1 MSWDVATA
9 KVLPAYEPAAG
20 LVTPVIVI
28 LTGVPA
34 VRQLA
39 NSAPMVTVT
48 TEPATLVPVIEQL
61 PPKPCVKVTVGDA
74 MVNAGLKV
82 IVTGPVPK
90 KKLTA
95 VVAVKPTVQV
105 VFVAPAKYEFPAN
118 ETAVTLVPET

>member
-1 MSWDVATA
+1 MTTGVAGCPGTVSWDVATA

-48 TEPATLVPVIEQL
+48 TEPATLVPVI
-61 PPKPCVKVTVGDA
+61 
-74 MVNAGLKV
+74 
-82 IVTGPVPK
+82 
-90 KKLTA
+90 
-95 VVAVKPTVQV
+95 
-105 VFVAPAKYEFPAN
+105 
-118 ETAVTLVPET
+118 